1 MKLLQISKIFK
12 QMDNREMFM
21 IKMFECTFLKLLAI
35 PIATLRLATIKKKQ
49 LTFLLVLYFDGLI

>member
-35 PIATLRLATIKKKQ
+35 PIATLRLATIKKNS
-49 LTFLLVLYFDGLI
+49 